1 MRKPLRHFLLVAAL
15 TAFSAMSATA
25 QSLVT
30 GRIVDENGA
39 PLAGATVIV
48 PGTTLGTGT
57 DANGNFSLKLKGG
70 EKSVEINF
78 IGYTAISRQIKG
90 EGTADLGLIEMKPDA
105 IAMQDVVISQSMAI
119 QRKTPVAVSS
129 ISAADIEYKLGTQ
142 EFPEVLKSTP
152 GIYSTKSGGGYGDA
166 QTRLRG
172 FQSANV
178 AVMVNGVPVNDMEGG
193 TVYWSNWAGLSDV
206 TRSMQVQR
214 GLGASKV
221 STPSVGGSINIVTNT
236 IDAKK
241 GGTASIGMGN
251 DGLFNISFSVSSGLT
266 KNGWAISVMGA
277 KRWADGY
284 IQGTDYTAYNWFAN
298 ISKRINER
306 HQLSLTAFGSPQE
319 HYQRPNQLSG
329 LSIEGYQQV
338 SNYMKGK
345 SPYRYNP
352 SYGFGKNGERKT
364 SNYNA
369 YHKPQISLNH
379 QWQIDHKSALST
391 ALYMSIGRGYGYRGE
406 GQSGYNNDWY
416 PANNGVLA
424 TKYRNADGTFDYAA
438 IQDLN
443 EQSTDGSKMVM
454 AKNRND
460 HEWYGLISTYTNQ
473 ISKTLELTAGVD
485 VRYYVGHHTA
495 ELTDLYNGKYYVD
508 TRYRGQVLPEN
519 NAAAA
524 DPTWK
529 YEKLGVGDVIY
540 RDYDGHVHQEGVFAQ
555 LEWSKNDVNAFVSG
569 SLSNTGYWRYDRF
582 YYDAAHAESEHTNYL
597 GGTIKGGVNWNFTE
611 QSNIF
616 ANVGYISRAPFFSYG
631 VFLNSQNSHAINPE
645 ATNEKVFSAELG
657 YGLRSRK
664 FTANVNAYYTLW
676 MDKTMSRTATFGQGE
691 REGDRYYLNLA
702 GVDARHMGIEFDFRY
717 TPNRWLEVNGMLSW
731 GDWEWASNSK
741 GFFYD
746 MAGQPLKNLN
756 TGEVAS
762 GIMADDHAWVN
773 LNQKGVKVGGSAQT
787 TAALGVVMRPMEGL
801 RVGLDW
807 TVYARSFSDYTVN
820 ASSLTANADYNV
832 VEPWTIPWGN
842 QFDLSASYRFKVGD
856 KVRATVYAN
865 LNNIFDQVY
874 ITDAYTPASGAP
886 ATWQNAYGV
895 FYAFGR
901 TFSVKLKINF

>member
-1 MRKPLRHFLLVAAL
+1 MRKTLRHFLLVTAL
-15 TAFSAMSATA
+15 FLFGATSAIA
-25 QSLVT
+25 QSVVT

-39 PLAGATVIV
+39 PLIGATVIV
-48 PGTTLGTGT
+48 PGTSQGTGT
-57 DANGNFSLKLKGG
+57 DANGNFTLKVTGDQKTI
-70 EKSVEINF
+70 EINF
-78 IGYTAISRQIKG
+78 IGYTTVSRQIKG
-90 EGTADLGLIEMKPDA
+90 GGKSDLGLIALTPDA
-105 IAMQDVVISQSMAI
+105 IAMQDVVITQSVAV

-129 ISAADIEYKLGTQ
+129 LSAADIEYKLGTQ

-178 AVMVNGVPVNDMEGG
+178 AVMINGVPVNDMEGG
-193 TVYWSNWAGLSDV
+193 TVYWSNWAGLADV
-206 TRSMQVQR
+206 TRSIQVQR

-221 STPSVGGSINIVTNT
+221 SSPSVGGSINIVTNT
-236 IDAKK
+236 IDAKR
-241 GGTASIGMGN
+241 GGMASYGMGN
-251 DGLFNISFSVSSGLT
+251 DGLYNIAFSISSGLT
-266 KNGWAISVMGA
+266 KKGWAISVMGA
-277 KRWADGY
+277 KRWANGY
-284 IQGTDYTAYNWFAN
+284 IQGTDYSAYNWFVN
-298 ISKRINER
+298 VSKRINDR

-338 SNYMKGK
+338 TDYMKGK

-406 GQSGYNNDWY
+406 GQSAYSSDWY

-424 TKYRNADGTFDYAA
+424 TKYRNADGTFAYDQ
-438 IQDLN
+438 IQELN

-454 AKNRND
+454 AKNKNE

-473 ISKTLELTAGVD
+473 ISKTLELTAGID

-495 ELTDLYNGKYYVD
+495 EITDLYNGKYYVD
-508 TRYRGQVLPEN
+508 TRYRSQVLPEN

-524 DPTWK
+524 DPNWQ

-555 LEWSKNDVNAFVSG
+555 LEWSKNKLNAFVSG

-582 YYDAAHAESEHTNYL
+582 YFDAAHAESEHTNYL
-597 GGTIKGGVNWNFTE
+597 GGTIKGGVNWNVTE
-611 QSNIF
+611 KSNLF

-657 YGLRSRK
+657 YGFRSR
-664 FTANVNAYYTLW
+664 FLSANVNAYYTMW
-676 MDKTMSRTATFGQGE
+676 MDKTTTRSGTFDRGDREGE
-691 REGDRYYLNLA
+691 RFYLNLA
-702 GVDARHMGIEFDFRY
+702 GVDARHMGIELDFRSSLS
-717 TPNRWLEVNGMLSW
+717 RWLELNGMLSW
-731 GDWEWASNSK
+731 GDWEWDSNAK
-741 GFFYD
+741 GYFYD
-746 MAGQPLKNLN
+746 MSGQPLQDTRN
-756 TGEVAS
+756 GAIAS
-762 GIMADDHAWVN
+762 GIMAEDHAWTV
-773 LNQKGVKVGGSAQT
+773 LKQKGIKVGGSAQT
-787 TAALGVVMRPMEGL
+787 TASLGFTLRPMEGL
-801 RVGLDW
+801 RVGMDW
-807 TVYARSFSDYTVN
+807 TVYARSFSDYTVS
-820 ASSLTANADYNV
+820 ASSLNPNSEYNV

-842 QFDLSASYRFKVGD
+842 QFDLSASYRFKIGD
-856 KVRATVYAN
+856 KVRATIYTN
-865 LNNIFDQVY
+865 LNNLFDQVY
-874 ITDAYTPASGAP
+874 ITDAYTPSNTT
-886 ATWQNAYGV
+886 ATWKNAYGV

-901 TFSVKLKINF
+901 TFSVKLKVNF

>member
-1 MRKPLRHFLLVAAL
+1 MRKTLHKFLLMTAL
-15 TAFSAMSATA
+15 TLFGATSAFA
-25 QSLVT
+25 QSVVT
-30 GRIVDENGA
+30 GRVVDENDA
-39 PLAGATVIV
+39 PLIGATVIV
-48 PGTTLGTGT
+48 PGTSQGTGT
-57 DANGNFSLKLKGG
+57 DAGGNFTLRLK
-70 EKSVEINF
+70 EKAEKVEISFVGYLTQTKN
-78 IGYTAISRQIKG
+78 IGGGKSNL
-90 EGTADLGLIEMKPDA
+90 GTIRLQPDA
-105 IAMQDVVISQSMAI
+105 VTLQDVVISQSIAV
-119 QRKTPVAVSS
+119 QRKTPVAVSTV
-129 ISAADIEYKLGTQ
+129 SAADIDYKLGTQ

-152 GIYSTKSGGGYGDA
+152 GIYSTKAGGGYGDA

-172 FQSANV
+172 FDSKNV

-193 TVYWSNWAGLSDV
+193 NVYWSNWAGLSEV
-206 TRSMQVQR
+206 TRTMQVQR

-236 IDAKK
+236 IDAKR
-241 GGTASIGMGN
+241 GGSFSYGMGN
-251 DGLFNISFSVSSGLT
+251 DGLNNVSLSVSTGLT
-266 KNGWAISVMGA
+266 KSGWALTVMGS
-277 KRWADGY
+277 KRWAEGY
-284 IQGTDYTAYNWFAN
+284 IQGTDYTAYNWFIN
-298 ISKRINER
+298 ISKRINDR

-329 LSIEGYQQV
+329 LSIAGYQQV
-338 SNYMKGK
+338 TDYMKGK

-352 SYGFGKNGERKT
+352 SFGYGKNGERKT

-406 GQSGYNNDWY
+406 GQSAYASDWY

-424 TKYRNADGTFDYAA
+424 TKYRCADGTFDYAA
-438 IQDLN
+438 IQELN

-454 AKNRND
+454 AKNKNE

-473 ISKTLELTAGVD
+473 IARNLELTAGVD

-495 ELTDLYNGKYYVD
+495 EISDLYNGSFYMD
-508 TRYRGQVLPEN
+508 TRYRGQVLASN

-524 DPTWK
+524 DPQWQR
-529 YEKLGVGDVIY
+529 EKLHVGDVIY
-540 RDYDGHVHQEGVFAQ
+540 RDYDGHVHQEGLFAQ
-555 LEWSKNDVNAFVSG
+555 LEWSKNKVTAFVSG

-582 YYDAAHAESEHTNYL
+582 YYDAAHAESKHTNYL
-597 GGTIKGGVNWNFTE
+597 GGNVKAGVNYNITE
-611 QSNIF
+611 KSNVF

-645 ATNEKVFSAELG
+645 ATNEKVFSAEIG
-657 YGLRSRK
+657 YGFRSRY
-664 FTANVNAYYTLW
+664 FSADVNGYYTEW

-691 REGDRYYLNLA
+691 REGERYYLNLA
-702 GVDARHMGIEFDFRY
+702 GVDARHMGLEFNF
-717 TPNRWLEVNGMLSW
+717 TSAPTRWLELNGMLSW
-731 GDWEWASNSK
+731 GDWEWSSNAK
-741 GFFYD
+741 GYFYD
-746 MAGQPLKNLN
+746 MAGQPLKDIKNG
-756 TGEVAS
+756 TVAS
-762 GIMADDHAWVN
+762 GIMAEDHAWVN
-773 LNQKGVKVGGSAQT
+773 LKQKGIKVGGSAQT
-787 TAALGVVMRPMEGL
+787 TAALGFTLRPIEGL
-801 RVGLDW
+801 RVGMDW

-820 ASSLTANADYNV
+820 ASSLTANSDYKV

-842 QFDLSASYRFKVGD
+842 QFDLSASYRFRISKQ
-856 KVRATVYAN
+856 VRATVYAN
-865 LNNIFDQVY
+865 LNNLFDQVY
-874 ITDAYTPASGAP
+874 ITDAYTPASGGP

>member
-1 MRKPLRHFLLVAAL
+1 MKKPLHHFLLVTAL
-15 TAFSAMSATA
+15 LLFGVSSAIA
-25 QSLVT
+25 QSVVT
-30 GRIVDENGA
+30 GKIVDENNA
-39 PLAGATVIV
+39 PLIGATVVV
-48 PGTTLGTGT
+48 PGTSQGAST
-57 DANGNFSLKLKGG
+57 DANGNFTLKLTKPT
-70 EKSVEINF
+70 EFVEATF
-78 IGYTAISRQIKG
+78 IGYTSQRLPVQGAR
-90 EGTADLGLIEMKPDA
+90 TALGVIQLKPDA
-105 IAMQDVVISQSMAI
+105 VTMQDVVITSSIAVA
-119 QRKTPVAVSS
+119 RKTPVAVSS
-129 ISAADIEYKLGTQ
+129 ITAADIDYKLGSQ

-172 FQSANV
+172 FDSKNV

-193 TVYWSNWAGLSDV
+193 NVYWSNWAGLSDV
-206 TRSMQVQR
+206 TRTMQVQR

-236 IDAKK
+236 IDAKR
-241 GGTASIGMGN
+241 GGTASFGMGN
-251 DGLFNISFSVSSGLT
+251 DGLYNISFSVSSGLT

-298 ISKRINER
+298 ISKRINDR

-338 SNYMKGK
+338 TNYMNGK

-352 SYGFGKNGERKT
+352 SYGFGKHGERKT

-406 GQSGYNNDWY
+406 GQTSSLASQWY

-424 TKYRNADGTFDYAA
+424 TTFRNADGTFAYDQ
-438 IQDLN
+438 IQELN

-454 AKNRND
+454 TKNKNE
-460 HEWYGLISTYTNQ
+460 HEWYGMISTYTNQ
-473 ISKTLELTAGVD
+473 IADHLELTAGVD

-495 ELTDLYNGKYYVD
+495 EINDLYNGQYFVD
-508 TRYRGQVLPEN
+508 TRYRGTVNPEN

-524 DPTWK
+524 NPDWK
-529 YEKLGVGDVIY
+529 YEKLGVGDVVY

-555 LEWSKNDVNAFVSG
+555 LEYSKKKITAFVSG

-582 YYDAAHAESEHTNYL
+582 YYDAQHAESEHKNYL
-597 GGTIKGGVNWNFTE
+597 GGNVKGGVNYNISPK
-611 QSNIF
+611 SNVF

-631 VFLNSQNSHAINPE
+631 VFLNSQNSHAINPA
-645 ATNEKVFSAELG
+645 ATNEKVLSAELG
-657 YGLRSRK
+657 YGFRSRY
-664 FTANVNAYYTLW
+664 FSANLNGYYTMW

-691 REGDRYYLNLA
+691 REGERYYLNLT
-702 GVDARHMGIEFDFRY
+702 GVDARHMGIELDFVS
-717 TPNRWLEVNGMLSW
+717 NVSRWLEINGMLSW
-731 GDWEWASNSK
+731 GDWEWSSNAK
-741 GFFYD
+741 GYFYD
-746 MAGQPLKNLN
+746 MSGQPLKNLQN
-756 TGEVAS
+756 GEVAS
-762 GIMADDHAWVN
+762 GIMAEDHAWVN
-773 LNQKGVKVGGSAQT
+773 LNQKGIKVGGSAQT
-787 TAALGVVMRPMEGL
+787 TASLGVTLRPIRDL

-807 TVYARSFSDYTVN
+807 TVFARSFSDYTVN
-820 ASSLTANADYNV
+820 ASSLTANKDYNV

-842 QFDLSASYRFKVGD
+842 QFDLSASYGFKMGN
-856 KVRATVYAN
+856 VRARIYCN

-874 ITDAYTPASGAP
+874 ITDAYTPANGP
-886 ATWQNAYGV
+886 ANWQTAYGV

-901 TFSVKLKINF
+901 TFTVRLKVNF